1 MKKLLLSFSIL
12 LLSAMA
18 ISSCSDGDRIDQR
31 GGLPLPQQPKIVDVK
46 SVPGGAVLKFQ
57 IPDDPYL
64 KGIVATYE
72 RNGAMV
78 ESRISRYLD
87 TLMVEGYADLQE
99 HAVEVRSFNADDV
112 KSEAQTVK
120 ITPLEA
126 PISTAKYEFFEA
138 FGGFKVK
145 IKNNPTKAQLALV
158 VQADTLN
165 ADQDLTYEQRKWKD
179 VSTLFMSNDSVVLT
193 RRGMSAV
200 PTVLAVHLRDN
211 FGNVSPTQLVKIT
224 PKAEAQLDK
233 SKFKHYPVGKYPVDL
248 AKLQPGAD
256 NFVLDGNGGNVSA
269 LWDNV
274 TTGTGRFFLAAKG
287 CPIPTWLTIDL
298 GVGEEGTVLSRI
310 KTYPRS
316 DYLPFQAG
324 NIRQWEFW
332 GIYEDPRKD
341 LTENPASPSDPDYKE
356 RHGFSKGWV
365 LLSKGEQYKP
375 SGYAPDGTVD
385 GWTSEDREYYLYN
398 TEYEVDNS
406 NPLTPHAYNKIRY
419 LRIVVINTFA
429 TWQYPATTGS
439 WFIGEITPWGQVNK

>member
-1 MKKLLLSFSIL
+1 MKKVLLSFSIL

-99 HAVEVRSFNADDV
+99 HAVEVRSFNADDA
-112 KSEAQTVK
+112 KSEPQSIK

-179 VSTLFMSNDSVVLT
+179 VSTLFMSSDSVMLT

-211 FGNVSPTQLVKIT
+211 FGNVSPTQLIKIT
-224 PKAEAQLDK
+224 PKAEQQLDK
-233 SKFKHYPVGKYPVDL
+233 SKFRHYPVGTYPVNL
-248 AKLQPGAD
+248 SNLEVGAD
-256 NFVLDGNGGNVSA
+256 NFVNDPGGGGVPA

-274 TTGTGRFFLAAKG
+274 TSGTGRFFVAAKDT
-287 CPIPTWLTIDL
+287 PMPSWLTIDL
-298 GVGEEGTVLSRI
+298 GVGPEGTILSRI
-310 KTYPRS
+310 KTYPRA
-316 DYLPFQAG
+316 DYDVFKGG
-324 NIRQWEFW
+324 NIREWEFW
-332 GIYEDPRKD
+332 GIYDDPRED
-341 LTENPASPSDPDYKE
+341 LKNNPASPSDPDFKE

-365 LLSKGEQYKP
+365 MLAKGEQYKP

-385 GWTSEDREYYLYN
+385 GWTPEDRECDVYN
-398 TEYEVDNS
+398 TEYECDNS
-406 NPLTPHAYNKIRY
+406 NPLTPHAYDRIRY
-419 LRIVVINTFA
+419 LRIVIISTFA
-429 TWQYPATTGS
+429 TWQYPASIGA
-439 WFIGEITPWGQVNK
+439 WQAGEITPFGQVNK

>member
-57 IPDDPYL
+57 IPDDPYI

-99 HAVEVRSFNADDV
+99 HPVEVRSFNADDE

-126 PISTAKYEFFEA
+126 PVNTASFEFFEA

-145 IKNNPTKAQLALV
+145 IKNNPTKATLALV

-179 VSTLFMSNDSVVLT
+179 VSTLFMSSDSVMLT
-193 RRGMSAV
+193 RRNMSAV
-200 PTVLAVHLRDN
+200 PTVLSAYLRDSY
-211 FGNVSPTQLVKIT
+211 GNTSERQLIKIT
-224 PKAEAQLDK
+224 PKAEIELDK
-233 SKFKHYPVGKYPVDL
+233 SKFKYYPVAD
-248 AKLQPGAD
+248 D
-256 NFVLDGNGGNVSA
+256 NFVNDPNGGGVTA
-269 LWDNV
+269 LWDKA
-274 TTGTGRFFLAAKG
+274 TTGTGRFFVAAKG

-298 GVGEEGTVLSRI
+298 GVGAEGTVLSRI

-316 DYLPFQAG
+316 DYDVFQGG

-332 GIYEDPRKD
+332 GIYDDPKED
-341 LTENPASPSDPDYKE
+341 LTKNPCAKTDPDYQQ
-356 RHGFSKGWV
+356 RHGFSRGWV
-365 LLSKGEQYKP
+365 MLTKGEQYKP

-385 GWTSEDREYYLYN
+385 GWTPEDREYYLYN
-398 TEYEVDNS
+398 TEYEVDNT
-406 NPLTPHAYNKIRY
+406 NELTPNAYDKIRY
-419 LRIVVINTFA
+419 LRLVVINTFA
-429 TWQYPATTGS
+429 TYQYPATSGA

>member
-57 IPDDPYL
+57 IPDDPYI

-126 PISTAKYEFFEA
+126 PVNTASFEFFEA

-145 IKNNPTKAQLALV
+145 ITNNPTKATLALV

-179 VSTLFMSNDSVVLT
+179 VSTLFMSSDSVMLT
-193 RRGMSAV
+193 RRNMSAV
-200 PTVLAVHLRDN
+200 PTVLSAYLRDSY
-211 FGNVSPTQLVKIT
+211 GNTSERQLIKIT
-224 PKAEAQLDK
+224 PKAEIELDK
-233 SKFKHYPVGKYPVDL
+233 SKFKYYPVAD
-248 AKLQPGAD
+248 D
-256 NFVLDGNGGNVSA
+256 NFVNDPNGGGVAA
-269 LWDNV
+269 LWDKA
-274 TTGTGRFFLAAKG
+274 TTGTGRFFVAAKG

-298 GVGEEGTVLSRI
+298 GVGAEGTVLSRI

-316 DYLPFQAG
+316 DYDVFNGG

-332 GIYEDPRKD
+332 GIYDDPKED
-341 LTENPASPSDPDYKE
+341 LTKNPCAKTDPDYQQ
-356 RHGFSKGWV
+356 RHGFSRGWV
-365 LLSKGEQYKP
+365 MLAKGEQYKP

-385 GWTSEDREYYLYN
+385 GWTPEDREYYLYN
-398 TEYEVDNS
+398 TEYEVDNT
-406 NPLTPHAYNKIRY
+406 NELTPNAYDKIRY
-419 LRIVVINTFA
+419 LRLVVINTFA
-429 TWQYPATTGS
+429 TYQYPATSGS